1 MQSDR
6 VEFTNARGETLSGV
20 LETPGDG
27 VRAWAVFAHCFTCS
41 KKSLAASRVA
51 RGLAEQGIGVLRFDF
66 TGLGDSE
73 GDFSTSGFSSN
84 VADLVA
90 ATEWMASQGKPVR
103 LLIGHSLGGAATVVA
118 AGQVDSVAAVV
129 TLGAPSDAGHVVEQF
144 KDSVPEIEAKGA
156 AQVNLAGRPFTLSRE
171 FLDDVRAASVKEAA
185 ASLRKPL
192 LILHAPGDDVVG
204 IDNATGLFLAAKH
217 PKSFVSLD
225 NADHLLTGKDDASFV
240 VDVIAGWAGRYVSAP
255 DDSAKPSEPQS
266 HKTIVRETLANGPYQ
281 NEVLVGGR
289 RYLADEP
296 TSVGGAD
303 TGPDPYAW
311 VTAGLGA
318 CTSMTLRMYANR
330 KNWPLERVTV
340 GLDHAKKHAD
350 DCIDCGPGDRIDVFT
365 RYIQI
370 EGDLDEEQR
379 QRLLEI
385 ADRCPVHRTLE
396 HGAKVETHLATNPA

>member
-6 VEFTNARGETLSGV
+6 VEFSNASGETLSGV
-20 LETPGDG
+20 IESPDG
-27 VRAWAVFAHCFTCS
+27 EARAWAVFAHCFTCS

-66 TGLGDSE
+66 TGLGDSD

-84 VADLVA
+84 VADLIA
-90 ATEWMASQGKPVR
+90 ATAWMAGQSKPVS
-103 LLIGHSLGGAATVVA
+103 LMIGHSLGGAATVVA
-118 AGQVDSVAAVV
+118 AGQIDSVNAVV
-129 TLGAPSDAGHVVEQF
+129 TIGAPSDAGHVVEQF
-144 KDSVPEIEAKGA
+144 RDSVPDIEAKGA

-171 FLDDVRAASVKEAA
+171 FLDDVRAASVKDAA
-185 ASLRKPL
+185 AALRKPL

-225 NADHLLTGKDDASFV
+225 RADHLLTGKGDAAFV
-240 VDVIAGWAGRYVSAP
+240 VDVITGWAGRYVGQAP
-255 DDSAKPSEPQS
+255 EAATANAPQAY
-266 HKTIVRETLANGPYQ
+266 KTVVSETLANGPYQ
-281 NEVLVGGR
+281 NEVLIGGR
-289 RYLADEP
+289 RFLADEP
-296 TSVGGAD
+296 ASVGGAD

-318 CTSMTLRMYANR
+318 CTSMTLRMYATR
-330 KNWPLERVTV
+330 KGWPLERVTV
-340 GLDHAKKHAD
+340 GLEHAKKHAD
-350 DCIDCGPGDRIDVFT
+350 DCVDCGPKDRIDVFT

-370 EGDLDEEQR
+370 DGDLDDDQR